1 MLKNYLIISF
11 KVLMR
16 RKFYTFISLFG
27 ISFTL
32 MVLMV
37 FFALYENSFGNI
49 PPQSKNDRILTT
61 TYVQFGGKIFSRI
74 SSPGYVLLKHYLKLH
89 TLPRIEG
96 ASIFSSRNNVD
107 LLFHDRTIKVSR
119 KRTDGD
125 FWKIFDF
132 RFLKGRPLTADDEK
146 KSNYVAVINESTQK
160 KLFGNKNPLGAFI
173 ELEGQPFR
181 IVGVVPDVPAL
192 RDRPFADVWVP
203 LSTAKT
209 KAYLKDGVFGDFNA
223 VVLAQKRADIPLIK
237 KEYSERLQRL
247 DYPVPEPWTYAKGR
261 METYLEIG
269 ARSTLNKKGYL
280 DKTYANKFRIIL
292 LIGVFIFIL
301 LPTINLININLSR
314 ILERSSEI
322 GVRRAFGASTRV
334 LVVQFI
340 VENVLLTLIGGILA
354 FGLSWGILQV
364 FNTVDIIPYK
374 NLRFNFLIFFFGF
387 AITILFGV
395 ISGVYPAWKMSRLH
409 PVAALRQGAM

>member
-1 MLKNYLIISF
+1 
-11 KVLMR
+11 
-16 RKFYTFISLFG
+16 
-27 ISFTL
+27 
-32 MVLMV
+32 
-37 FFALYENSFGNI
+37 
-49 PPQSKNDRILTT
+49 
-61 TYVQFGGKIFSRI
+61 
-74 SSPGYVLLKHYLKLH
+74 
-89 TLPRIEG
+89 
-96 ASIFSSRNNVD
+96 
-107 LLFHDRTIKVSR
+107 
-119 KRTDGD
+119 
-125 FWKIFDF
+125 
-132 RFLKGRPLTADDEK
+132 
-146 KSNYVAVINESTQK
+146 
-160 KLFGNKNPLGAFI
+160 
-173 ELEGQPFR
+173 
-181 IVGVVPDVPAL
+181 
-192 RDRPFADVWVP
+192 
-203 LSTAKT
+203 
-209 KAYLKDGVFGDFNA
+209 
-223 VVLAQKRADIPLIK
+223 LIK

-280 DKTYANKFRIIL
+280 DKTYANKFRVIL

-322 GVRRAFGASTRV
+322 GVRRACGASTRV

-340 VENVLLTLIGGILA
+340 VENVLLTLIGGIFA

-364 FNTVDIIPYK
+364 FNTVDIIPYN

>member
-27 ISFTL
+27 ISFAL

-37 FFALYENSFGNI
+37 FFALFENAFGNI
-49 PPQSKNDRILTT
+49 PPQSNNDRILTT
-61 TYVQFGGKIFSRI
+61 TFVQFGGKIFSRI

-96 ASIFSSRNNVD
+96 ASIFSSRKSVD

-132 RFLKGRPLTADDEK
+132 RFLEGRPLTADDEK
-146 KSNYVAVINESTQK
+146 NSNYVAVINESTQK
-160 KLFGNKNPLGAFI
+160 KIFGNKNPLGAFI
-173 ELEGQPFR
+173 VLEGQSFR
-181 IVGVVPDVPAL
+181 IVGVVPDVPSL
-192 RDRPFADVWVP
+192 RDRAFADVWVP

-209 KAYLKDGVFGDFNA
+209 KAYLEDGVFGDFDA

-247 DYPVPEPWTYAKGR
+247 DFPVPEPWTYAKGR
-261 METYLEIG
+261 LETYLELG
-269 ARSTLNKKGYL
+269 ARSTLNKQAIL
-280 DKTYANKFRIIL
+280 DKTYTNKFRIIL
-292 LIGVFIFIL
+292 LIGIVIFIF

-322 GVRRAFGASTRV
+322 GVRRAFGASSRV
-334 LVVQFI
+334 LVAQFI
-340 VENVLLTLIGGILA
+340 VENILLTLMGGILA

-364 FNTVDIIPYK
+364 FNIVDIIPYS
-374 NLRFNFLIFFFGF
+374 NLRFNFLIFFYGF
-387 AITILFGV
+387 ALTILFGI

-409 PVAALRQGAM
+409 PVAALRQGGM

>member
-16 RKFYTFISLFG
+16 RKFYTSISLFG

-49 PPQSKNDRILTT
+49 SPESNNDRILSAFW
-61 TYVQFGGKIFSRI
+61 VQFGGKMFFRV
-74 SSPGYVLLKHYLKLH
+74 SSPGYVLLKDYLKLH
-89 TLPRIEG
+89 TLPRIES
-96 ASIFSSRNNVD
+96 ASIYSTRKSVD
-107 LLFHDRTIKVSR
+107 LQFRGRTIRVSR
-119 KRTDGD
+119 KRTDGN
-125 FWKIFDF
+125 FWQIFDF
-132 RFLKGRPLTADDEK
+132 RFLEGRPLTDVDEK
-146 KSNYVAVINESTQK
+146 KANYVAVINESTQK
-160 KLFGNKNPLGAFI
+160 KLLENKSALGAII

-192 RDRPFADVWVP
+192 RERTFADVWVP
-203 LSTAKT
+203 LSTTKT
-209 KAYLKDGVFGDFNA
+209 NAYLKDGVFGDFNA
-223 VVLAQKRADIPLIK
+223 VVLVQNRADIPLIK

-269 ARSTLNKKGYL
+269 ARSTLNKQGYL
-280 DKTYANKFRIIL
+280 DKAYANKFRIIL
-292 LIGVFIFIL
+292 LIGVLIFIL
-301 LPTINLININLSR
+301 LPTVNLVNINLSR

-334 LVVQFI
+334 LVALFVIENI
-340 VENVLLTLIGGILA
+340 VLTLIGGILA

-364 FNTVDIIPYK
+364 FNIIDISHFK
-374 NLRFNFLIFFFGF
+374 NLRFNFLIFFYGF
-387 AITILFGV
+387 ALTILFGV
-395 ISGVYPAWKMSRLH
+395 ICGVYPAWKMSRLH
-409 PVAALRQGAM
+409 PVRALRRRAM

>member
-11 KVLMR
+11 KVLMK

-27 ISFTL
+27 IGFTL

-49 PPQSKNDRILTT
+49 PPESNNDRILSVFW
-61 TYVQFGGKIFSRI
+61 VQFGGKTFFRV

-96 ASIFSSRNNVD
+96 ASIYSTRKSVD
-107 LLFHDRTIKVSR
+107 LLFRGRAIKVFR
-119 KRTDGD
+119 KRTDGN

-132 RFLKGRPLTADDEK
+132 RFLEGRPLTDEDEK
-146 KSNYVAVINESTQK
+146 KANYVAVINESTKK
-160 KLFGNKNPLGAFI
+160 KLLGNKNPLGAFI
-173 ELEGQPFR
+173 ELEGQLYR

-192 RDRPFADVWVP
+192 RERTVADVWVP

-223 VVLAQKRADIPLIK
+223 VVLAQNRADIPMIK
-237 KEYSERLQRL
+237 KKYSERLQRL

-269 ARSTLNKKGYL
+269 ARSTLNKQGYL

-301 LPTINLININLSR
+301 LPTINLVNINLSR

-322 GVRRAFGASTRV
+322 GVRRAFGASARV
-334 LVVQFI
+334 LVLQFV
-340 VENVLLTLIGGILA
+340 VENIVLTLIGGILA
-354 FGLSWGILQV
+354 FGLSWAILQV
-364 FNTVDIIPYK
+364 LNAVDIIPYK

-395 ISGVYPAWKMSRLH
+395 ICGIYPAWKMSRLH
-409 PVAALRQGAM
+409 PVAALRRRII

>member
-1 MLKNYLIISF
+1 
-11 KVLMR
+11 
-16 RKFYTFISLFG
+16 
-27 ISFTL
+27 
-32 MVLMV
+32 
-37 FFALYENSFGNI
+37 
-49 PPQSKNDRILTT
+49 
-61 TYVQFGGKIFSRI
+61 
-74 SSPGYVLLKHYLKLH
+74 
-89 TLPRIEG
+89 
-96 ASIFSSRNNVD
+96 
-107 LLFHDRTIKVSR
+107 
-119 KRTDGD
+119 
-125 FWKIFDF
+125 
-132 RFLKGRPLTADDEK
+132 
-146 KSNYVAVINESTQK
+146 
-160 KLFGNKNPLGAFI
+160 
-173 ELEGQPFR
+173 
-181 IVGVVPDVPAL
+181 
-192 RDRPFADVWVP
+192 
-203 LSTAKT
+203 
-209 KAYLKDGVFGDFNA
+209 
-223 VVLAQKRADIPLIK
+223 
-237 KEYSERLQRL
+237 
-247 DYPVPEPWTYAKGR
+247 

-280 DKTYANKFRIIL
+280 NKTYANKFRIIL

-395 ISGVYPAWKMSRLH
+395 ISGVYPAWKISRLH

>member
-27 ISFTL
+27 ISFTW

-37 FFALYENSFGNI
+37 LFALYENAFGNI
-49 PPQSKNDRILTT
+49 PPQSNSDRILTT
-61 TYVQFGGKIFSRI
+61 TYVQFGGKKFFRI
-74 SSPGYVLLKHYLKLH
+74 SSPGYKMLKDYLKLH

-107 LLFHDRTIKVSR
+107 LLIHNRTISVSL

-132 RFLKGRPLTADDEK
+132 RFLKGRPLTADDDK
-146 KSNYVAVINESTQK
+146 NSNYVAVITQSTQK
-160 KLFGNKNPLGAFI
+160 KLFGNKSPLGAFI
-173 ELEGQPFR
+173 GLEGQPFQ
-181 IVGVVPDVPAL
+181 IVGVVPDVPLL
-192 RDRPFADVWVP
+192 RDIPFADVWVP

-209 KAYLKDGVFGDFNA
+209 KAYLEDGIFGGFNA
-223 VVLAQKRADIPLIK
+223 VVLAKKRADIPYIK
-237 KEYSERLQRL
+237 KEYSKRLQRM

-261 METYLEIG
+261 LETYLELG
-269 ARSTLNKKGYL
+269 ARSTLNKQGSL
-280 DKTYANKFRIIL
+280 DKTYVNKFRIIL
-292 LIGVFIFIL
+292 LIGIFIFL
-301 LPTINLININLSR
+301 FLPTINLININLSR

-322 GVRRAFGASTRV
+322 GVRRAFGASSRV
-334 LVVQFI
+334 LVAQF
-340 VENVLLTLIGGILA
+340 VFENILLTLIGGIIAL
-354 FGLSWGILQV
+354 GLSWGIIQV

-374 NLRFNFLIFFFGF
+374 NLRFNFLIFFNGF
-387 AITILFGV
+387 TLTLLFGV

-409 PVAALRQGAM
+409 PVAALRQGGI

>member
-61 TYVQFGGKIFSRI
+61 TYVQFGGKNFSRI

-107 LLFHDRTIKVSR
+107 LLFHDQTIKVSR

-146 KSNYVAVINESTQK
+146 NSNYVAVINESTQK

-181 IVGVVPDVPAL
+181 IVGVVPDVLAL

-223 VVLAQKRADIPLIK
+223 VVLAQNRADIPLIK

-261 METYLEIG
+261 METHLEIG

>member
-27 ISFTL
+27 ISFAL
-32 MVLMV
+32 MVLMIFV
-37 FFALYENSFGNI
+37 ALYENSFGNI
-49 PPQSKNDRILTT
+49 PPQSNNDRILTT

-96 ASIFSSRNNVD
+96 VSIFSSRNNVD

-132 RFLKGRPLTADDEK
+132 RFIEGRPLTADDEK
-146 KSNYVAVINESTQK
+146 NSNYVAVINESTQK
-160 KLFGNKNPLGAFI
+160 KLFGNKSALSAFI

-181 IVGVVPDVPAL
+181 IVGVVPDVPSL
-192 RDRPFADVWVP
+192 RDRPYADVWVP

-209 KAYLKDGVFGDFNA
+209 KAYLEDGVFGDFDA
-223 VVLAQKRADIPLIK
+223 VVLAQKREDIPLIK
-237 KEYSERLQRL
+237 KEYSERLQGL

-261 METYLEIG
+261 LETYLEIG
-269 ARSTLNKKGYL
+269 ARSTLNKKAYL

-301 LPTINLININLSR
+301 LPTINLVNINLSR

-322 GVRRAFGASTRV
+322 GVRRAFGASSRV

>member
-1 MLKNYLIISF
+1 M
-11 KVLMR
+11 
-16 RKFYTFISLFG
+16 
-27 ISFTL
+27 
-32 MVLMV
+32 
-37 FFALYENSFGNI
+37 
-49 PPQSKNDRILTT
+49 
-61 TYVQFGGKIFSRI
+61 
-74 SSPGYVLLKHYLKLH
+74 
-89 TLPRIEG
+89 
-96 ASIFSSRNNVD
+96 
-107 LLFHDRTIKVSR
+107 
-119 KRTDGD
+119 
-125 FWKIFDF
+125 
-132 RFLKGRPLTADDEK
+132 
-146 KSNYVAVINESTQK
+146 INESTQK
-160 KLFGNKNPLGAFI
+160 KLFGNKSPLGAII
-173 ELEGQPFR
+173 ELEGQLYR
-181 IVGVVPDVPAL
+181 IVGVVQDVPAL
-192 RDRPFADVWVP
+192 RERPVADVWVP

-209 KAYLKDGVFGDFNA
+209 KAYLKDGLFGDFNA

-269 ARSTLNKKGYL
+269 ARSTLNKQGYL

-301 LPTINLININLSR
+301 LPTINLVNINLSR

-334 LVVQFI
+334 LVVQFV
-340 VENVLLTLIGGILA
+340 VENIVLTLIGGILA
-354 FGLSWGILQV
+354 FGLSWGIFQV

>member
-1 MLKNYLIISF
+1 
-11 KVLMR
+11 MR

-27 ISFTL
+27 ISFAL

-37 FFALYENSFGNI
+37 FFALFENAFGNL

-96 ASIFSSRNNVD
+96 ASVFSSKNNVD
-107 LLFHDRTIKVSR
+107 LLFDDRTIKVSR
-119 KRTDGD
+119 KRTDGE

-132 RFLKGRPLTADDEK
+132 RFLEGRPLTSDDEK
-146 KSNYVAVINESTQK
+146 NSNYVAVINESTQK
-160 KLFGNKNPLGAFI
+160 KLFGNKNPLGALI
-173 ELEGQPFR
+173 ELEGQQFQ

-209 KAYLKDGVFGDFNA
+209 KAYLEDGVFGDFNA
-223 VVLAQKRADIPLIK
+223 VVLAQKREDIPLIK
-237 KEYSERLQRL
+237 KEYSERLQRM
-247 DYPVPEPWTYAKGR
+247 DYPVPEPWNYAKGR
-261 METYLEIG
+261 LETYPELG
-269 ARSTLNKKGYL
+269 ARSTLNKQANL
-280 DKTYANKFRIIL
+280 DKSYANRFRFIL

-301 LPTINLININLSR
+301 LPTVNLININLSR

-322 GVRRAFGASTRV
+322 GVRRAFGATSRE
-334 LVVQFI
+334 LVTQFV
-340 VENVLLTLIGGILA
+340 VENILLTLIGGILA
-354 FGLSWGILQV
+354 FGLAWGILQV
-364 FNTVDIIPYK
+364 FNTVDIIPYN
-374 NLRFNFLIFFFGF
+374 NLRFNLLIFFYGF
-387 AITILFGV
+387 AFTMLFGV

-409 PVAALRQGAM
+409 PVAALGLGAM